1 MSGMISPF
9 QMKKSRI
16 VSFEF
21 NQKESTDEYE
31 SRKVSFGADY
41 EISEV
46 KEADGILQSEL
57 HLLIEMT
64 GRTDTEEELFQLRLD
79 MMGAFEGESS
89 KLDKDRFLNMIKIN
103 GISTLMQLSRA
114 YVTASTAL
122 SGFVNPIRFPMV
134 NVYELVKRKE
144 NNGKAGD

>member
-9 QMKKSRI
+9 QMKNSRI

-21 NQKESTDEYE
+21 KQNEATGEYG
-31 SRKVSFGADY
+31 SQKVSFGADY
-41 EISEV
+41 EISEIIEV
-46 KEADGILQSEL
+46 EGILQSEL
-57 HLLIEMT
+57 HLFIEMT
-64 GRTDTEEELFQLRLD
+64 GRTDAEEELFQIRLD
-79 MMGAFEGESS
+79 MMGTFAGESEQ
-89 KLDKDRFLNMIKIN
+89 LDKGRFLNMLKIN
-103 GISTLMQLSRA
+103 GLSTLMQLSRA

-144 NNGKAGD
+144 GSS

>member
-9 QMKKSRI
+9 QMKKNRV

-21 NQKESTDEYE
+21 NQRESNDEYE
-31 SRKVSFGADY
+31 SQKVSFGADY

-46 KEADGILQSEL
+46 KEIDGILKSQL
-57 HLLIEMT
+57 HLIIVMT
-64 GRTDTEEELFQLRLD
+64 GRTDTEEELFQIRLD
-79 MMGAFEGESS
+79 MAGDFEGESAQ
-89 KLDKDRFLNMIKIN
+89 LDKDRFLSMIKIN

-122 SGFVNPIRFPMV
+122 SGFVHPIRFPMV

-144 NNGKAGD
+144 CNL

>member
-9 QMKKSRI
+9 QMKKNRI

-21 NQKESTDEYE
+21 NQNEATGEYG
-31 SRKVSFGADY
+31 SQKVSFGADY
-41 EISEV
+41 EISEIT
-46 KEADGILQSEL
+46 EIDGILQSEL

-64 GRTDTEEELFQLRLD
+64 GRTDAGEELFQIRLD
-79 MMGAFEGESS
+79 MMGTFVGESEQ
-89 KLDKDRFLNMIKIN
+89 LDKGRFLNMLKIN
-103 GISTLMQLSRA
+103 GLSTLMQLSRA

-144 NNGKAGD
+144 GSS

>member
-9 QMKKSRI
+9 QMKKSRV

-21 NQKESTDEYE
+21 NQSESTDEYE

-41 EISEV
+41 EIAEV
-46 KEADGILQSEL
+46 KEVDGILQSDL

-64 GRTDTEEELFQLRLD
+64 GKTDTEEELFQIRLD
-79 MMGAFEGESS
+79 IMGVFEGESAHM
-89 KLDKDRFLNMIKIN
+89 DQERFLSMIKIN

-144 NNGKAGD
+144 SSI